1 MEGVM
6 ARSSRR
12 VLGLLVVVLVVAG
25 CSGIPLRI
33 PGEGIGPGEEPMGHV
48 TGEATGVM
56 LFQCIPIGQNDRFQ
70 SAYQRALISAP
81 GATRLV
87 DVTIQE
93 NWFWAWLLN
102 GYQFK
107 LSGTAVRPRS

>member
-1 MEGVM
+1 MGHSVRKIV
-6 ARSSRR
+6 A
-12 VLGLLVVVLVVAG
+12 LLVLVLVFAG

-33 PGEGIGPGEEPMGHV
+33 PGEGIAPGEESMGHV

-56 LFQCIPIGQNDRFQ
+56 LFQFIPIGQNDRFQ

-107 LSGTAVRPRS
+107 LSGTAVRPKK

>member
-1 MEGVM
+1 M
-6 ARSSRR
+6 ARSNRR
-12 VLGLLVVVLVVAG
+12 VLGLMVMVLVLAG

-33 PGEGIGPGEEPMGHV
+33 PGEGIAPGEESMGPV

-70 SAYQRALISAP
+70 SAYQRALMSAP

-93 NWFWAWLLN
+93 DWFWAWVLN

-107 LSGTAVRPRS
+107 LTGTAVRSRR